1 MVRQGL
7 YALLAGEKDMEVVAE
22 AEDGQATEGLAR
34 KLSPH
39 VVVMDVTMPDVGSLE
54 ICRRILAHSPG
65 VKIIALSTHADRRF
79 ALNLLKAGVSA
90 FLLKDC
96 VFEEL
101 ARAVREVSANKTFL
115 GEGVS
120 DLVTKEYI
128 TALRESEARSCA
140 IFKGATTG
148 IALLDLQGRLVESN
162 PALQEMLGFSREEL
176 RHLSFTMVLPPDAAQ
191 AYQELFQQLLAGGR
205 NSFSLEV
212 RLVPRHGRM
221 IWTRITVS
229 LVKSATGDNQFA
241 VAMVE
246 NLTPQKEAEEKIRSY
261 QEQLRSLASQLS
273 LAEERER
280 RILATELHDHIGQIL
295 ALTQIKLGALRN
307 KARDTELEK
316 PVNEVRDLV
325 EQVIKSTR
333 SLTFEISPPILY
345 ELGLEAALEWFGEHL
360 QEQHGLIVEVSKSP
374 EPKPLDNE
382 NRVLI
387 FKVVRELMLNSVKHG
402 QARNLRVALGREE
415 HNLVIEVGD
424 DGVGFTPP
432 ATGVEMKKAGG
443 FGLFSIKERL
453 QHLGGSLQ
461 VESAPGRG
469 TRISLVIPL
478 WEEER
483 KSQVS

>member
-1 MVRQGL
+1 
-7 YALLAGEKDMEVVAE
+7 
-22 AEDGQATEGLAR
+22 
-34 KLSPH
+34 
-39 VVVMDVTMPDVGSLE
+39 
-54 ICRRILAHSPG
+54 
-65 VKIIALSTHADRRF
+65 
-79 ALNLLKAGVSA
+79 
-90 FLLKDC
+90 
-96 VFEEL
+96 
-101 ARAVREVSANKTFL
+101 
-115 GEGVS
+115 
-120 DLVTKEYI
+120 
-128 TALRESEARSCA
+128 
-140 IFKGATTG
+140 
-148 IALLDLQGRLVESN
+148 
-162 PALQEMLGFSREEL
+162 
-176 RHLSFTMVLPPDAAQ
+176 
-191 AYQELFQQLLAGGR
+191 
-205 NSFSLEV
+205 
-212 RLVPRHGRM
+212 
-221 IWTRITVS
+221 
-229 LVKSATGDNQFA
+229 
-241 VAMVE
+241 
-246 NLTPQKEAEEKIRSY
+246 
-261 QEQLRSLASQLS
+261 
-273 LAEERER
+273 
-280 RILATELHDHIGQIL
+280 
-295 ALTQIKLGALRN
+295 
-307 KARDTELEK
+307 
-316 PVNEVRDLV
+316 
-325 EQVIKSTR
+325 VIKSTR